1 MRRLK
6 ISKKEMGEM
15 LYNWINLIIGII
27 TIICPIAA
35 GVRGT
40 SLWIHIIIGIV
51 IVLCAYMA
59 NRGMATKAKR

>member
-1 MRRLK
+1 VRKLK

-15 LYNWINLIIGII
+15 VYNWINLIIGII

-35 GVRGT
+35 GVRGA

-51 IVLCAYMA
+51 IVLCAYIA
-59 NRGMATKAKR
+59 NREAATKAKR